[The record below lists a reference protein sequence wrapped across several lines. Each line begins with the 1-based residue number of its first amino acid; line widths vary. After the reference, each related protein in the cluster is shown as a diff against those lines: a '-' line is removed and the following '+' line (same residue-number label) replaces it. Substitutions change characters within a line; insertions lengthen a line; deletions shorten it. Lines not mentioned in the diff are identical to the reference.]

1 MHRTETPTETVA
13 PSLERHRT
21 ASRLHR
27 RNYRD
32 RDADEKGPIIM
43 SHGGRLAAKALKAAG
58 VECVFTLSGGHVM
71 GIYDGC
77 IDEGIRVVDVR
88 HEQAATHAADAW
100 ARLNP
105 GRVGVAILTAGPGV
119 TDGVTGVANA
129 WRANSP
135 ILVFG
140 GQGPFNNLRRG
151 SLQEMD
157 HVSLM
162 RPITKWADAC
172 YETSRIGEY
181 IEAGIRT
188 AMSGVPGPAFLEIPM
203 DVLHSPI
210 DLDQITLPAFRDY
223 RVASTAP
230 AASICAAADLLRSAR
245 APMVMAGTALKWSE
259 GGPALRRFA
268 EATHVPVFTNGMG
281 RGQLPMNHPQ
291 FFNRSRK
298 QALAGADVVVLAG
311 TPLDFRMQYGASI
324 PADAK
329 IVQLDLDETLI
340 GQNRSA
346 TVGLVGNLGANLDAL
361 LAELDG
367 AVDASDHST
376 SLRAIEDAADAA
388 LAEQLDSDEVPIDPM
403 RLCREIADFIATD
416 DDMIVIG
423 DGGDIVAQ
431 ASKVLKVPP
440 NGTWMD
446 PGPLGTLGVGMPFA
460 LAAQIANPDRR
471 VMIIYGDGSF
481 GLNGF
486 EYDTAVRFGLPIV
499 GVVGNDAA
507 WGQMMRPQ
515 AMIYGQDRLVATEL
529 SPTRYDKV
537 VEALGG
543 HGEHVTE
550 PGEIADALER
560 AFASGRPAL
569 VNVEMR
575 KDVGAMKGS
584 TYV

>member
-1 MHRTETPTETVA
+1 
-13 PSLERHRT
+13 
-21 ASRLHR
+21 
-27 RNYRD
+27 
-32 RDADEKGPIIM
+32 M
-43 SHGGRLAAKALKAAG
+43 SHGGTLAAKALKAAG

-71 GIYDGC
+71 AIYDGC
-77 IDEGIRVVDVR
+77 LDEGIRVIDVR

-105 GRVGVAILTAGPGV
+105 GKVGVAILTAGPGV

-162 RPITKWADAC
+162 KPITKWADAC
-172 YETSRIGEY
+172 YETSRIAEY
-181 IEAGIRT
+181 IEIGIRQ
-188 AMSGVPGPAFLEIPM
+188 ALSGVPGPAFLEIPI
-203 DVLHSPI
+203 DILSAPV
-210 DLDQITLPAFRDY
+210 DLDRVRMPRFRDY
-223 RVASTAP
+223 RVSGTAP
-230 AASICAAADLLRSAR
+230 QRAIGEAAALVAGASR
-245 APMVMAGTALKWSE
+245 PMVMAGTALKWSE
-259 GGPALRRFA
+259 GAPALRRFA
-268 EATHVPVFTNGMG
+268 EATKIPVFTNGMG

-291 FFNRSRK
+291 FFNRSRRD
-298 QALAGADVVVLAG
+298 ALAQADVVVLAG
-311 TPLDFRMQYGASI
+311 TPLDFRMKYGRSI
-324 PADAK
+324 PDGAK
-329 IVQLDLDETLI
+329 VVQLDLDETLI
-340 GQNRSA
+340 GQNRA
-346 TVGLVGNLGANLDAL
+346 ADVGLVGNVGANLDAL
-361 LAELDG
+361 RE
-367 AVDASDHST
+367 AVGDVNFSDFSAV
-376 SLRAIEDAADAA
+376 LRAVEDNAAAKIAA
-388 LAEQLDSDEVPIDPM
+388 QLSSDEVPIDPM
-403 RLCREIADFIATD
+403 RLCAEIAAHIATD
-416 DDMIVIG
+416 DEMIVIG

-431 ASKVLKVPP
+431 ASKVLQVPEH
-440 NGTWMD
+440 GTWMD

-460 LAAQIANPDRR
+460 IAAQLANPAKR
-471 VMIIYGDGSF
+471 VLIIYGDGSF

-515 AMIYGQDRLVATEL
+515 SMIYGADRLVATEL
-529 SPTRYDKV
+529 SYTRYDKV

-550 PGEIADALER
+550 PGQIRPALER

-575 KDVGAMKGS
+575 KDVDGMKGS

>member
-1 MHRTETPTETVA
+1 
-13 PSLERHRT
+13 
-21 ASRLHR
+21 
-27 RNYRD
+27 
-32 RDADEKGPIIM
+32 M
-43 SHGGRLAAKALKAAG
+43 SHGGRLAAKVLKAAG

-105 GRVGVAILTAGPGV
+105 GRVGVAVLTAGPGV

-135 ILVFG
+135 ILVIG
-140 GQGPFNNLRRG
+140 GQGPFENLRRG

-172 YETSRIGEY
+172 YSTARIGEY
-181 IEAGIRT
+181 METAIRT
-188 AMSGVPGPAFLEIPM
+188 ALSGVPGPAFLEIPM
-203 DVLHSPI
+203 DVLHAPVDI
-210 DLDQITLPAFRDY
+210 DTVAIPRFRDP

-230 AASICAAADLLRSAR
+230 AAIVDEAAAIVAGAER
-245 APMVMAGTALKWSE
+245 PMVMAGTALKWSE

-268 EATHVPVFTNGMG
+268 EATKIPVFTNGMA
-281 RGQLPMNHPQ
+281 RGQLPMSHPQ
-291 FFNRSRK
+291 FFNRSRRD
-298 QALAGADVVVLAG
+298 ALARADVVILAG
-311 TPLDFRMQYGASI
+311 TPLDFRMKYGGSI
-324 PADAK
+324 PSDAK
-329 IVQLDLDETLI
+329 IVQLDLDESLI
-340 GQNRSA
+340 GQNRA
-346 TVGLVGNLGANLDAL
+346 ADVGLVGNLGANLDAMTDAL
-361 LAELDG
+361 VG
-367 AVDASDHST
+367 GVDASGHAAE
-376 SLRAIEDAADAA
+376 LRAIEDEAEAA
-388 LAEQLDSDEVPIDPM
+388 LAAQLNSDETPIDPQ
-403 RLCREIADFIATD
+403 RLCREIADFVATD
-416 DDMIVIG
+416 DRMIVIG

-431 ASKVLKVPP
+431 ASKVLKVPEH
-440 NGTWMD
+440 GTWMD

-460 LAAQIANPDRR
+460 IAAQLSHPDAR
-471 VMIIYGDGSF
+471 VLIVYGDGSF

-486 EYDTAVRFGLPIV
+486 EFDTAARFGLPVV
-499 GVVGNDAA
+499 GIVGNDAA

-515 AMIYGQDRLVATEL
+515 AMIYGSDRLVATEL
-529 SPTRYDKV
+529 AATRYDLV

-550 PGEIADALER
+550 PAEIRPAIER
-560 AFASGRPAL
+560 AFASGKPAL

-575 KDVGAMKGS
+575 KDVDGMKGS

>member
-1 MHRTETPTETVA
+1 
-13 PSLERHRT
+13 
-21 ASRLHR
+21 
-27 RNYRD
+27 
-32 RDADEKGPIIM
+32 M
-43 SHGGRLAAKALKAAG
+43 SHGGVLAAKALKAAG

-71 GIYDGC
+71 AIYDGC
-77 IDEGIRVVDVR
+77 IDEGIKVVDVR

-105 GRVGVAILTAGPGV
+105 GKVGVAILTAGPGV

-162 RPITKWADAC
+162 KPITKWADAC
-172 YETSRIGEY
+172 YETSRIAEY
-181 IEAGIRT
+181 IETGIRH
-188 AMSGVPGPAFLEIPM
+188 AVSGVPGPAFLEIPM
-203 DVLHSPI
+203 DILSAP
-210 DLDQITLPAFRDY
+210 LDVDSVKLPRFRDY
-223 RVASTAP
+223 RVNAIAPDASV
-230 AASICAAADLLRSAR
+230 SAAAAILAAAKR
-245 APMVMAGTALKWSE
+245 PMLMAGTGLKWSE

-268 EATHVPVFTNGMG
+268 EATKIPVFTNGMG

-298 QALAGADVVVLAG
+298 DALAQADVVVLAG
-311 TPLDFRMQYGASI
+311 TPLDFRMKYGGSI
-324 PADAK
+324 PADAQV
-329 IVQLDLDETLI
+329 VQLDLDETLI
-340 GQNRSA
+340 GQNRA
-346 TVGLVGNLGANLDAL
+346 ADAGLVGNVGANLDAL
-361 LAELDG
+361 LA
-367 AVDASDHST
+367 AVGRHDHLVDFSDHAAA
-376 SLRAIEDAADAA
+376 LRAVEDRAEAVLAD
-388 LAEQLDSDEVPIDPM
+388 QLNSDEVPIDPL
-403 RLCREIADFIATD
+403 RLCREIAAHIATD
-416 DDMIVIG
+416 DEMIVIG

-431 ASKVLKVPP
+431 ASKVLQVPEH
-440 NGTWMD
+440 GTWMD

-460 LAAQIANPDRR
+460 LAAQLANPAKR
-471 VMIIYGDGSF
+471 VLIIYGDGAF

-486 EYDTAVRFGLPIV
+486 EFDTAVRFGLPIV
-499 GVVGNDAA
+499 GVVGNDGA

-515 AMIYGQDRLVATEL
+515 AMVYGADRLVATEL
-529 SPTRYDKV
+529 AFTRYDKV

-550 PGEIADALER
+550 PAEIRPAIER
-560 AFASGRPAL
+560 AFASGKPAL

-575 KDVGAMKGS
+575 RDVGGMKGS

>member
-1 MHRTETPTETVA
+1 
-13 PSLERHRT
+13 
-21 ASRLHR
+21 
-27 RNYRD
+27 
-32 RDADEKGPIIM
+32 M
-43 SHGGRLAAKALKAAG
+43 SGKAAANNMVHGGKLAAKALKAAG

-77 IDEGIRVVDVR
+77 IDEGIKVVDVR

-105 GRVGVAILTAGPGV
+105 GKVGVAILTAGPGV

-157 HVSLM
+157 HVSVM
-162 RPITKWADAC
+162 KPITKWADAC

-181 IEAGIRT
+181 IEQAVRT
-188 AMSGVPGPAFLEIPM
+188 ALSGVPGPAFLEIPM
-203 DVLHSPI
+203 DVLHGPV
-210 DLDQITLPAFRDY
+210 DLDAVAMPRFRDY
-223 RVASTAP
+223 RVSNSAS
-230 AASICAAADLLRSAR
+230 SDLLDEALGLLAGAER
-245 APMVMAGTALKWSE
+245 PMIMAGTALKWSE
-259 GGPALRRFA
+259 GSAALKRFV
-268 EATHVPVFTNGMG
+268 ESVKMPCFTNGMG
-281 RGQLPMNHPQ
+281 RGQLPMDHEQ

-298 QALAGADVVVLAG
+298 HALSQADVVVLAG
-311 TPLDFRMQYGASI
+311 TPLDFRMRFGASI
-324 PADAK
+324 PPDAK
-329 IVQLDLDETLI
+329 IIQLDLDETLI
-340 GQNRSA
+340 GQNRPSD
-346 TVGLVGNLGANLDAL
+346 VGLVGNLGANLDAL
-361 LAELDG
+361 LAKLDESDKALDFSDWSAELRG
-367 AVDASDHST
+367 LEVEAET
-376 SLRAIEDAADAA
+376 A
-388 LAEQLDSDEVPIDPM
+388 LASQLTSNEVPIDPL
-403 RLCREIADFIATD
+403 RLCSEIADFVATD
-416 DDMIVIG
+416 DTMIVIG

-431 ASKVLKVPP
+431 AAKVLKVPP

-460 LAAQIANPDRR
+460 LAAQLAYPDQR
-471 VMIIYGDGSF
+471 VLIVYGDGSF

-486 EYDTAVRFGLPIV
+486 EFDTAVRFGLPIV

-515 AMIYGQDRLVATEL
+515 AMIYGPDRLVATQLEY
-529 SPTRYDKV
+529 TRYDKV

-543 HGEHVTE
+543 HGEHVTD
-550 PGEIADALER
+550 PGDINAAIQR
-560 AFASGRPAL
+560 AFDSGKPAL

-575 KDVGAMKGS
+575 RDVDGMKGS

>member
-1 MHRTETPTETVA
+1 
-13 PSLERHRT
+13 
-21 ASRLHR
+21 
-27 RNYRD
+27 
-32 RDADEKGPIIM
+32 M
-43 SHGGRLAAKALKAAG
+43 SHGGRLAAKTLKAAG

-77 IDEGIRVVDVR
+77 IDEGIRVIDVR

-105 GRVGVAILTAGPGV
+105 GKVGVAILTAGPGV

-157 HVSLM
+157 HVSVM
-162 RPITKWADAC
+162 KPITKWADAC
-172 YETSRIGEY
+172 YETGRIGEY
-181 IEAGIRT
+181 IELAIRT
-188 AMSGVPGPAFLEIPM
+188 ALSGIPGPAFLEIPM
-203 DVLHSPI
+203 DVLHAPI
-210 DLDQITLPAFRDY
+210 DVDAIALPRFRDY
-223 RVASTAP
+223 RVRSTADDE
-230 AASICAAADLLRSAR
+230 SIAAAAALVERSSR
-245 APMVMAGTALKWSE
+245 PMIMAGTALKWSE

-268 EATHVPVFTNGMG
+268 EATRMPVFTNGMG
-281 RGQLPMNHPQ
+281 RGQLPMSHPQ

-298 QALAGADVVVLAG
+298 DALGTADLVILAG
-311 TPLDFRMQYGASI
+311 TPLDFRMKYGASI
-324 PADAK
+324 PTDTK

-346 TVGLVGNLGANLDAL
+346 DVGLVGNLGANLDAL
-361 LAELDG
+361 LKAVGGGLDFGDRSAE
-367 AVDASDHST
+367 
-376 SLRAIEDAADAA
+376 LRAIEDSAEAA
-388 LAEQLDSDEVPIDPM
+388 LAEQLDSDEVPIDPQ
-403 RLCREIADFIATD
+403 RLCREIADYIATD
-416 DDMIVIG
+416 DEMIVIG

-431 ASKVLKVPP
+431 ASKVLKVPDR
-440 NGTWMD
+440 GTWMD

-460 LAAQIANPDRR
+460 IAAQLSNPGQR

-499 GVVGNDAA
+499 GIVGNDAA

-515 AMIYGQDRLVATEL
+515 AMIYGADRLVATEL
-529 SPTRYDKV
+529 SYTRYDLV

-550 PGEIADALER
+550 PGGIRPAIER
-560 AFASGRPAL
+560 AFASGKPAL

-575 KDVGAMKGS
+575 KDVDGMKGS